1 MKALLIIITAVVV
14 CIYLLTKPT
23 AEDIKNDDIE
33 EVIIDSSGIYLNE
46 LENITEWQIYAT
58 TEKCINKSEHNDKK
72 EKSERQIGSKEDK
85 VHRWS
90 NPEQGKWNIY
100 QQD

>member
-46 LENITEWQIYAT
+46 LENITE
-58 TEKCINKSEHNDKK
+58 
-72 EKSERQIGSKEDK
+72 
-85 VHRWS
+85 
-90 NPEQGKWNIY
+90 
-100 QQD
+100 